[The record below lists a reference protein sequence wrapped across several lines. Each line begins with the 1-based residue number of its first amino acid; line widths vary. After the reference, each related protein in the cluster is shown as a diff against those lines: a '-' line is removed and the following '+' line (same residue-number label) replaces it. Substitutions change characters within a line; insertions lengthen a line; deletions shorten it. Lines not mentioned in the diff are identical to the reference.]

1 MTTMDLSI
9 RVAFS
14 AIDKLTRPV
23 SAASKA
29 IGGLSDSQKNTVLHQ
44 RPGKSATSFDKLR
57 SQANDTAQKLKST
70 QRAFDGLNQKQREGG
85 QLTEAQTARLESL
98 RTKLSRLTE
107 TYGRQTT
114 QLRTAAQAVRQHG
127 VNLTTG
133 SGAIQSAIR
142 RTEQYNQ
149 TLERERRQLAATQK
163 AQARYDRAK
172 ETAGKL
178 RGLVWG

>member
-1 MTTMDLSI
+1 M
-9 RVAFS
+9 
-14 AIDKLTRPV
+14 
-23 SAASKA
+23 
-29 IGGLSDSQKNTVLHQ
+29 
-44 RPGKSATSFDKLR
+44 R

-163 AQARYDRAK
+163 AQAGYDRAK

-178 RGLVWG
+178 RGAGMGMMLGTAAAGYAGGSFPGACDWFR